1 MGISIRATFKRR
13 FLAGLFVTVPA
24 VITFLVL
31 GWFFRFV
38 DGILEPVYFKI
49 LGYHTPGLGFVSAI
63 VLIFIVG
70 IVSTNVFGKKIIQFF
85 ERIMMNIPV
94 FKGFYT
100 AIKQLVDAFSPD
112 NKSASFKKFVIVQ
125 YPRDG
130 VFAFGFLTNECTI
143 KAEKCGME
151 TCLRAVYVP
160 TNNLYLGDIVLVGEG
175 DVFYTDLPI
184 DEGIKI
190 ILSGGIAAP
199 LRICEAKE

>member
-63 VLIFIVG
+63 ILIFIVG

-143 KAEKCGME
+143 KAEKCGRE